1 MLRDYK
7 RWIIL
12 LLVSSM
18 LFLIVVDVTVLYTA
32 LPRLTHDLNA
42 SASEKLWIMNAYP
55 LIVAGLL
62 PAAGMLTD
70 RIGHKALFI
79 SGLPLFAI
87 ASLCA
92 AFSPTATALIAS
104 RGFLAVGAAMSM
116 PATLSIVRQ
125 VFSDSQERAVAIGI
139 WSAVASGG
147 AALGP
152 LIGGA
157 LLNNF
162 WWGSVFL
169 INVPIVLLVLPFAI
183 WLIPQYAG
191 HGKHKIDYLSSV
203 LILIGLVSAIYALK
217 EIGKPYTQWSYALI
231 ATVIAVIFLTIFT
244 LRQKRQAHPMIDFRL
259 FKNRFFSIGIAMAV
273 LSMVIIVGIELL
285 LSQRLQLVAGFTPL
299 NAALVILPI
308 PIGSVLASPLTGY
321 FLARLGEIRLIIAG
335 FLLTLVGNLWLIV
348 VYQTTS
354 PIVLIGSL
362 FLIGFGLG
370 VIFTTAS
377 TSIMLSVADNQAGM
391 AASIEDVAYE
401 LGSVIGVTFMGSLMS
416 TIYTLKLILPD
427 SLAVNHV
434 VYDSLDEA
442 LIVAEKLPDTL
453 STLLIT
459 QANTAF
465 EQAFLVVLITT
476 AIITALSLLF
486 LPYCLRN
493 AVRKISLN

>member
-1 MLRDYK
+1 MIKDYK
-7 RWIIL
+7 RWIVL

-70 RIGHKALFI
+70 RIGHKTLFI
-79 SGLPLFAI
+79 CGLPLFAL

-92 AFSPTATALIAS
+92 AFSPTATTLIAS

-125 VFSDSQERAVAIGI
+125 VFSDSQERAIAIGI

-152 LIGGA
+152 LIGGM
-157 LLNNF
+157 LLEHF

-169 INVPIVLLVLPFAI
+169 INVPIVLLVLPFSI
-183 WLIPQYAG
+183 WLIPKFAG
-191 HGKHKIDYLSSV
+191 HGNHKIDYLSSV
-203 LILIGLVSAIYALK
+203 LILIGLISAIYALK
-217 EIGKPYTQWSYALI
+217 ELGKPYTQWNEVTI
-231 ATVIAVIFLTIFT
+231 TGVIAVIFLTLFT
-244 LRQKRQAHPMIDFRL
+244 LRQRKQTHPMIDFGL
-259 FKNRFFSIGIAMAV
+259 FKNRFFSIGILMAV

-299 NAALVILPI
+299 NAALMILPI
-308 PIGSVLASPLTGY
+308 PIGSVLASPLAGY
-321 FLARLGEIRLIIAG
+321 FLTRLGEIRLIIAG
-335 FLLTLVGNLWLIV
+335 FMLTLIGNLWLIA

-354 PIVLIGSL
+354 PMVLIGSL

-370 VIFTTAS
+370 IIFTTAS
-377 TSIMLSVADNQAGM
+377 TSIMLSVADKQAGM

-416 TIYTLKLILPD
+416 TSVHLK
-427 SLAVNHV
+427 
-434 VYDSLDEA
+434 
-442 LIVAEKLPDTL
+442 TR
-453 STLLIT
+453 
-459 QANTAF
+459 
-465 EQAFLVVLITT
+465 TT
-476 AIITALSLLF
+476 
-486 LPYCLRN
+486 
-493 AVRKISLN
+493 

>member
-1 MLRDYK
+1 MIRDYK
-7 RWIIL
+7 RWIVL

-55 LIVAGLL
+55 LIMAGLL
-62 PAAGMLTD
+62 PATGMLTD
-70 RIGHKALFI
+70 RIGHKTLFI
-79 SGLPLFAI
+79 CGLPLFAI

-92 AFSPTATALIAS
+92 AFSPTATTLIAS
-104 RGFLAVGAAMSM
+104 RGFLAIGAAMSM
-116 PATLSIVRQ
+116 PATLSIIRQ
-125 VFSDSQERAVAIGI
+125 VFNNPQERAVAIGI

-152 LIGGA
+152 LIGGI

-169 INVPIVLLVLPFAI
+169 INVPIVILVLPFSI
-183 WLIPQYAG
+183 WLIPSFAG
-191 HGKHKIDYLSSV
+191 HGKFKIDYLSSLLV
-203 LILIGLVSAIYALK
+203 LIGLVSAIYALK
-217 EIGKPYTQWSYALI
+217 EIGKPYIEWSYALI
-231 ATVIAVIFLTIFT
+231 ATIIATFFLTLFA
-244 LRQKRQAHPMIDFRL
+244 LRQKKQTPPMIDFRL
-259 FKNRFFSIGIAMAV
+259 FKNRFFSIGILMAV

-299 NAALVILPI
+299 QAALVILPI
-308 PIGSVLASPLTGY
+308 PIGSVLASPLAGY

-335 FLLTLVGNLWLIV
+335 FAITLAGNLWLIA
-348 VYQTTS
+348 VYQTFS
-354 PIVLIGSL
+354 SSVLIGSL

-370 VIFTTAS
+370 IIFTTAA

-401 LGSVIGVTFMGSLMS
+401 LGNVIGVTFMGSLMS
-416 TIYTLKLILPD
+416 TIYTLKLTLPD
-427 SLAVNHV
+427 SLSVSDI

-442 LIVAEKLPDTL
+442 LIVASKLPDSA
-453 STLLIT
+453 STLLVSH
-459 QANTAF
+459 ANSAF
-465 EQAFLVVLITT
+465 EQSFLVVLIAT
-476 AIITALSLLF
+476 ATITALSLVF
-486 LPYCLRN
+486 LPYYLRHST
-493 AVRKISLN
+493 RKHIA

>member
-70 RIGHKALFI
+70 RIGHKTLFI

-104 RGFLAVGAAMSM
+104 RGFLAIGAAMSM

-125 VFSDSQERAVAIGI
+125 VFSNSQERAVAIGI

-169 INVPIVLLVLPFAI
+169 INVPIVLIVLPFAI

-217 EIGKPYTQWSYALI
+217 ELGKPYTQWSEAAIATLI
-231 ATVIAVIFLTIFT
+231 AVVFLTIFT
-244 LRQKRQAHPMIDFRL
+244 LRQRKQTHPMIDFCL

-321 FLARLGEIRLIIAG
+321 FLARLGEVRLIIAG
-335 FLLTLVGNLWLIV
+335 FTLTLAGNIWLIV

-354 PIVLIGSL
+354 PMVLIGSL

-370 VIFTTAS
+370 MIFTTAS
-377 TSIMLSVADNQAGM
+377 TSIMLSVADRQAGM

-416 TIYTLKLILPD
+416 TVYTLKLILPD
-427 SLAVNHV
+427 SLNVSDV

-442 LIVAEKLPDTL
+442 LIVSEKLPDTL

-465 EQAFLVVLITT
+465 EQAFLVVLIAT
-476 AIITALSLLF
+476 AIITALSLIF

-493 AVRKISLN
+493 TIRKKVA

>member
-1 MLRDYK
+1 MLIDYK

-70 RIGHKALFI
+70 RIGHKTLFI

-104 RGFLAVGAAMSM
+104 RGFLAIGAAMSM

-125 VFSDSQERAVAIGI
+125 VFSNSQERAVAIGI

-169 INVPIVLLVLPFAI
+169 INVPIVLIVLPFAI

-217 EIGKPYTQWSYALI
+217 ELGKPYTQWSEAAIATLI
-231 ATVIAVIFLTIFT
+231 AVVFLTIFT
-244 LRQKRQAHPMIDFRL
+244 LRQRKQTHPMIDFCL

-321 FLARLGEIRLIIAG
+321 FLARLGEVRLIIAG
-335 FLLTLVGNLWLIV
+335 FTLTLAGNIWLIA

-354 PIVLIGSL
+354 PMVLIGSL

-370 VIFTTAS
+370 MIFTTAS
-377 TSIMLSVADNQAGM
+377 TSIMLSVADRQAGM

-416 TIYTLKLILPD
+416 TVYTLKLILPD
-427 SLAVNHV
+427 SLNVSDV

-442 LIVAEKLPDTL
+442 LIVSEKLPDAL

-459 QANTAF
+459 QANIAF
-465 EQAFLVVLITT
+465 EQAFLVVLIAT
-476 AIITALSLLF
+476 AIITTLSLIF

-493 AVRKISLN
+493 TIRKKVA

>member
-1 MLRDYK
+1 MLIDYK

-70 RIGHKALFI
+70 RIGHKTLFI

-104 RGFLAVGAAMSM
+104 RGFLAIGAAMSM

-125 VFSDSQERAVAIGI
+125 VFSNSQERAVAIGI

-169 INVPIVLLVLPFAI
+169 INVPIVLIVLPFAI

-217 EIGKPYTQWSYALI
+217 ELGKPYTQWSEAAIATLI
-231 ATVIAVIFLTIFT
+231 AVVFLTIFT
-244 LRQKRQAHPMIDFRL
+244 LRQRKQTHPMIDFCL

-321 FLARLGEIRLIIAG
+321 FLARLGEVRLIIAG
-335 FLLTLVGNLWLIV
+335 FTLTLAGNIWLIV

-354 PIVLIGSL
+354 PMVLIGSL

-370 VIFTTAS
+370 MIFTTAS
-377 TSIMLSVADNQAGM
+377 TSIMLSVADRQAGM

-416 TIYTLKLILPD
+416 TVYTLKLILPD
-427 SLAVNHV
+427 SLNVSDV

-442 LIVAEKLPDTL
+442 LIVSEKLPDAL

-465 EQAFLVVLITT
+465 EQAFLVVLIAT
-476 AIITALSLLF
+476 AIITALSLIF

-493 AVRKISLN
+493 TIRKKVA